1 MDKFIASFSLKV
13 KPERNDKFIC
23 INSNREILLDS
34 VNSSFLHDVNER
46 SLLDPIQ
53 IFTHGDSSIFLI
65 RSNDVASNL
74 IFLKKKEIY
83 PYLDESLLTLLG
95 RALQINDWVFFQN
108 FCARHGH
115 KLSDVNEDLS
125 KNCPECRHDLFPKM
139 SPCIL
144 VAVTYE
150 DKILLVKHNNQI
162 RNLFTVIAGFVEL
175 GESLEE
181 CVMREV
187 KEEVGIDIDSIEYVG
202 SQSWPFPNQLMIA
215 FSAKAKSQDCE
226 IDTQE
231 LLEAQWFAKNDLPT
245 IPPKP
250 SLSNYLIK
258 RITDYQI

>member
-1 MDKFIASFSLKV
+1 MEKFIASFSLKV
-13 KPERNDKFIC
+13 KPDKNDKFIC

-34 VNSSFLHDVNER
+34 VNSSFLHDVNEH
-46 SLLDPIQ
+46 SLTDPIQ
-53 IFTHGDSSIFLI
+53 IFTHGDNSIFLI
-65 RSNDVASNL
+65 KSNDIASNH

-83 PYLDESLLTLLG
+83 PYLDENLLTLLG
-95 RALQINDWVFFQN
+95 RAIQINDWVFFQN
-108 FCARHGH
+108 FCPRHGH
-115 KLSDVNEDLS
+115 KLSSINEDLS
-125 KNCPECRHDLFPKM
+125 KNCPECRHALFPKM

-144 VAVTYE
+144 VAVTYD

-181 CVMREV
+181 CVVREV
-187 KEEVGIDIDSIEYVG
+187 KEEVGIAVDSIEYVG
-202 SQSWPFPNQLMIA
+202 SQSWPFPNQLMVA
-215 FSAKAKSQDCE
+215 FSAVAKTQKFL

-258 RITDYQI
+258 KITDSQT